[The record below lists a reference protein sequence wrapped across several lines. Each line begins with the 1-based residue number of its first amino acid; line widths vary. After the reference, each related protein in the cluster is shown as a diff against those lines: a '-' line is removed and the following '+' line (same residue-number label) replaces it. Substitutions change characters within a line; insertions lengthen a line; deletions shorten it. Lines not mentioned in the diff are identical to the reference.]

1 MSCLKSE
8 CGPYMQGTAGTA
20 FTNLI
25 THLLAAQCL
34 ITEPW
39 PLDRSY
45 SLSNGQTFDFIVVGA
60 GTAGSLI
67 ANRLTEIDNWKV
79 LLVEAGG
86 DPPLESVIPAFSGET
101 HQSRHAFQYYTEE
114 DENTNRG
121 CIDNRSYWPR
131 GRVLGGTSSINGMI
145 HMRGSEGDYKPW
157 HNSADDGWDWPTI
170 RKYFKKSEKIVDPF
184 ILNNPEL
191 LEEHGTDGEFIV
203 DQLNF
208 THPYIADK
216 LTKAYEELGLKYLKD
231 LNGPTQMGVGKIRGA
246 NNKGKRVSSATAFLN
261 SIPERKNLY
270 VLKRAFV
277 HNVEIDEATKTAKGV
292 RVSLVYGEQETYF
305 ANKEVIIS
313 AGAVNTPVLLMM
325 SGIGPK
331 ELLKEKKLNLISNLP
346 VGENLQDHVRI
357 PIPVVLD
364 TGAKQKDEVFWLKA
378 AAQYIIDQSGPYSTN
393 YDQPNINAFL
403 SVADGKQLPDVQVD
417 HNYFVPNTTYVEK
430 MCKEV
435 MSFKDKICKQFA
447 EFNSEKEM
455 IIFFV
460 SLCRPHS
467 RGKIE
472 IRGYNSME
480 HPKIFA
486 KYFSDKRDMKTFIN
500 GVKKVMEIIN
510 TPTFKSM
517 NAELKRIEHEDCD
530 KFELRSDNFWE
541 CMARTV
547 TYNVYH
553 PVGTA
558 KMGTPNDPGSVVNS
572 RLKVYGVN
580 NLRVADAS
588 IMPTIPSVNT
598 NAAVMMIA
606 ERAADFIKE
615 DHGVVDNKPVQKDEL

>member
-1 MSCLKSE
+1 
-8 CGPYMQGTAGTA
+8 
-20 FTNLI
+20 
-25 THLLAAQCL
+25 
-34 ITEPW
+34 
-39 PLDRSY
+39 
-45 SLSNGQTFDFIVVGA
+45 
-60 GTAGSLI
+60 
-67 ANRLTEIDNWKV
+67 
-79 LLVEAGG
+79 
-86 DPPLESVIPAFSGET
+86 
-101 HQSRHAFQYYTEE
+101 
-114 DENTNRG
+114 
-121 CIDNRSYWPR
+121 
-131 GRVLGGTSSINGMI
+131 
-145 HMRGSEGDYKPW
+145 MRGSEADYKPW
-157 HNSADDGWDWPTI
+157 HTSAKDGWDWQTI
-170 RKYFKKSEKIVDPF
+170 RKYFKKSEKVVDPA

-191 LEEHGTDGEFIV
+191 LKEHGTDGEFVV
-203 DQLNF
+203 DKLNF
-208 THPYIADK
+208 THPHIVDK
-216 LTKAYEELGLKYLKD
+216 LTEAYKELGLKYLED

-261 SIPERKNLY
+261 TIPERKNLY

-277 HNVEIDEATKTAKGV
+277 HNVEIEETTKTAKGV
-292 RVSLVYGEQETYF
+292 RVSLVYGDQETYF
-305 ANKEVIIS
+305 AKKEVIIS
-313 AGAVNTPVLLMM
+313 AGTVNTPVLLMM

-331 ELLKEKKLNLISNLP
+331 DLLKEKRLKLISNLP

-357 PIPVVLD
+357 PIPVVID
-364 TGAKQKDEVFWLKA
+364 TGAEQKDEVFWLEA

-393 YDQPNINAFL
+393 FDQPNINAFL
-403 SVADGKQLPDVQVD
+403 SVPDGKELPDVQVD
-417 HNYFVPNTTYVEK
+417 HNYFVPNTTYVKK

-435 MSFKDKICKQFA
+435 MSFKDEICNQFA

-460 SLCRPHS
+460 SLCRPYS

-472 IRGYNSME
+472 VRGYNAME
-480 HPKIFA
+480 HPKIFS
-486 KYFSDKRDMKTFIN
+486 KYFSDDRDMKTFIE
-500 GVKKVMEIIN
+500 GIKKVVEIIN
-510 TPTFKSM
+510 TPTFKAM
-517 NAELKRIEHEDCD
+517 NAELKRIKYENCD
-530 KFELRSDNFWE
+530 KFDLGSDDYWE

-558 KMGTPNDPGSVVNS
+558 KMGQASDPGSVVDS

-615 DHGVVDNKPVQKDEL
+615 DHGVIENKLNNKDEL